1 VGDLPGGLKPPQLQ
15 ETWAALDG
23 ISDHLGG
30 LSLSLSLHNDL
41 FPLLLGPLDNER
53 RPLGLLLGCLAE
65 RECIFFFFL
74 SENGAQVRGAE
85 RPLTNLLG
93 LNSLGELGREGEVSL
108 KHEKGNNEQNKNKK
122 LLPRHRKSH
131 NGHILHNEIEL
142 LSTLHQALTNKL
154 ADLLQWRGRDLQVR

>member
-1 VGDLPGGLKPPQLQ
+1 MGDLPGGLKPPQLQ

-23 ISDHLGG
+23 ISDHLGS

-65 RECIFFFFL
+65 RECVCFFCQKTVCK
-74 SENGAQVRGAE
+74 SGAE